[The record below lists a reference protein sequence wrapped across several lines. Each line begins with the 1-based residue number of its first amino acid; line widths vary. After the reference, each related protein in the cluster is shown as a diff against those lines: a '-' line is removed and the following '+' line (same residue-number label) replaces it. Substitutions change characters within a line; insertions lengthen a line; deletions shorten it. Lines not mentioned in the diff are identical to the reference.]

1 MAKDRKK
8 LIHIHSNVE
17 DRQPISG
24 ALEYGELGINYSAGK
39 EFISTKN
46 SNDKVV
52 RFSSD
57 EQIVTLMEKKDV
69 IPYSGNVDNIDL
81 VTNKSNIE
89 IKLNQVV
96 ADNTVKHD
104 VVNGAKDIDGNLV
117 NPTTDGGLTNG
128 AGFAIDTSVFALTG
142 GNPSFS
148 SVTTSK
154 LSATCNTTL
163 KGTTTI
169 SGGTSSCGSALNV
182 KVSSATTSA
191 ATTTFKGANL
201 TMNNTNVTI
210 SGGTLSIRETGN
222 TTIHSDSRLGITSKE
237 DMLES
242 SEGSIFVTANSAACV
257 TAGEV
262 AALGGVEQTLI
273 GSDCG
278 GDNVT
283 AELNLAGDNI
293 NIHPSVK
300 LTVNGDTYINGDIYT
315 SFPCNNITSTTIND
329 AICEIASSTGQTIT
343 AYKLTSASGDVKTAG
358 ARTNWTYDPISG
370 SSLTAYT
377 PTDASHINRNTLTV
391 EYGRPASSTATK
403 YDPGSGTV
411 NTTTTSRTTTVTV
424 PNSLAHLTEW
434 DNNCLTIDNNLCVT
448 GQITTTGGVFS
459 TSDERKKHDINF
471 IDDESK
477 EKVKSVSLKSFKF
490 NDDNTD
496 RKVYGVI
503 AQDVE
508 AVGLYEL
515 VHTDE
520 QGNKAVDYTS
530 FLTLRIAYLEK
541 IISHL
546 HYKLA
551 MMEQKLN
558 NE

>member
-17 DRQPISG
+17 DRQPIAG

-46 SNDKVV
+46 SSDKVV

-57 EQIVTLMEKKDV
+57 EQIVTIMEKKDV
-69 IPYSGNVDNIDL
+69 IPYSGTVDNINL
-81 VTNKSNIE
+81 TTNRSNIE

-96 ADNTVKHD
+96 AGNTVKHD
-104 VVNGAKDIDGNLV
+104 VVNGAKDIDGNPV
-117 NPTTDGGLTNG
+117 NPTTDGGITNG
-128 AGFAIDTSVFALTG
+128 AGFAIDTSAFALTG

-148 SVTTSK
+148 SVSTNK
-154 LSATCNTTL
+154 LSASCNTTL

-191 ATTTFKGANL
+191 ATTTFSGANL

-242 SEGSIFVTANSAACV
+242 SEGSIFITANSAACV

-262 AALGGVEQTLI
+262 AAIGGVEQTLI

-283 AELNLAGDNI
+283 AKLDLAGNNI
-293 NIHPSVK
+293 NINPSVK

-315 SFPCNNITSTTIND
+315 SFPCNSITSTTIND
-329 AICEIASSTGQTIT
+329 AICEIAASTGQTIT
-343 AYKLTSASGDVKTAG
+343 AYKLTSASGDVKSAS
-358 ARTNWTYDPISG
+358 AMTNYTYDPISG
-370 SSLTAYT
+370 SSLTSYT
-377 PTDASHINRNTLTV
+377 PTDASHINRNTLTFAYAKPV
-391 EYGRPASSTATK
+391 TSTTK

-411 NTTTTSRTTTVTV
+411 NTTTAARTTTVNI
-424 PNSLAHLTEW
+424 PNSISHLNEW
-434 DNNCLTIDNNLCVT
+434 DTNCLTIDNNLCVT

-508 AVGLYEL
+508 AVGLHEL

-530 FLTLRIAYLEK
+530 VLTLRIAYLEK
-541 IISHL
+541 VINHL